1 MLDTIVYMVYYY
13 SMSNTQQT
21 KGAKMNDI
29 LAKIKREQAERE
41 QIIADLDAQSA
52 RLADMTDDERKELEA
67 AIEKDMA
74 AKYDFLG
81 V

>member
-1 MLDTIVYMVYYY
+1 
-13 SMSNTQQT
+13 MSNTQQT